1 MTVTLETTCPF
12 NLWSMITM
20 SRSADQSLM
29 TSALHL
35 LHRAGQ
41 RADELFTATMG
52 ESELTPRQFAVL
64 KAVARMENPSQ
75 TLLVRETGIDRSTIA
90 DIVRRLIKKGLLQRR
105 RTSQDARMYAVK
117 LTAAGREVLEE
128 AEPAAR
134 STEEKLLGVL
144 PANQRTAMINALSTI
159 VASLDPDAEER
170 KNGAAQNGHKSA
182 ASKATNG
189 RRVRLRK

>member
-1 MTVTLETTCPF
+1 
-12 NLWSMITM
+12 M
-20 SRSADQSLM
+20 SRMQDLSLM
-29 TSALHL
+29 GSALHL

-159 VASLDPDAEER
+159 VA
-170 KNGAAQNGHKSA
+170 
-182 ASKATNG
+182 
-189 RRVRLRK
+189 